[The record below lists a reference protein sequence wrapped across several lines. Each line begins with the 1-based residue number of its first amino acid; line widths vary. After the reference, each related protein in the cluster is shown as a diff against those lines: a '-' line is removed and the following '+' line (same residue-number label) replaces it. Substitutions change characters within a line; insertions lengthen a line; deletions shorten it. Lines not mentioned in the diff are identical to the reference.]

1 MTPDIINTLASFT
14 APLEIGTDPASVL
27 WMFPLLASVAII
39 YKATRVKVI
48 FPINFIKEVVVL
60 FITMS
65 LLMILAGFGL
75 YLLVAILTS

>member
-39 YKATRVKVI
+39 YKATRAKVI
-48 FPINFIKEVVVL
+48 FPISFIKEVVVL

-65 LLMILAGFGL
+65 ILMILAGFAL

>member
-1 MTPDIINTLASFT
+1 MTPDMINILASFT
-14 APLEIGTDPASVL
+14 SPLEIGTDPASIL

-39 YKATRVKVI
+39 YKATRMKVI
-48 FPINFIKEVVVL
+48 FPLKFIKDVLVL

-65 LLMILAGFGL
+65 VLMILAGLTL